1 MHNHEKRER
10 SAIQDSFKFFIMDV
24 NGKINYALLPGEQKL
39 NIDNAKDIDNA
50 IAI

>member
-1 MHNHEKRER
+1 
-10 SAIQDSFKFFIMDV
+10 MDV
-24 NGKINYALLPGEQKL
+24 NGKINYALLPASWEQKL